1 MEYLVLPGNKIEAT
15 AYHLTPMPETLS
27 ELEHLV
33 LLSVMRLGEAAYG
46 VSIQR
51 ELLETAQRKTARAA
65 VYVALRRLEEQGYLH
80 SVLAEPTAERG
91 GRAKRFYALE
101 ERGLEILRQ
110 QQSTLARMWAGFEK
124 QVES

>member
-1 MEYLVLPGNKIEAT
+1 
-15 AYHLTPMPETLS
+15 MPETLS